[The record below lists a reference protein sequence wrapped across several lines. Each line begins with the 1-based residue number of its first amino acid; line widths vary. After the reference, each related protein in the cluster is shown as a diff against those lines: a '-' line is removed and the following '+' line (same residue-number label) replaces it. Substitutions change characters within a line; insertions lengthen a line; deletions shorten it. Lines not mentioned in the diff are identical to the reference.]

1 MPEPPTA
8 CGGCA
13 GANVAAPD
21 SAGEIYRTGL
31 ASRAHR
37 AAPHPPCGG
46 PRSIAHYRRTRLVD
60 REGQPSGG
68 SKPPSRPQS
77 APMPLR
83 PPLARVSSPDASSS
97 VATSAPFAR
106 FVPFARSVAWALPRA
121 LRDSCPLA
129 VAAALAL
136 ATLVTPSRAPL
147 GAQKVSPVR
156 PGARPVAAAA
166 APAALTAA
174 ERSSWLAILSA
185 EDSRARGANEL
196 RVIVGALDDP
206 SPTIRRVAVRA
217 LGRLQRPSLLDS
229 IGAALVDR
237 DSRVRIEGVN
247 AIGQAMQGARAL
259 PASSPERRAL
269 LDEAVDMIVRTAERY
284 PDPLL
289 LGVAARTLGRLP
301 YADSIVPR
309 EVERV
314 IVEIGERPGAGGR
327 PMVRTDER
335 VAFGVLHG
343 LYALARTRRVLGPP
357 SERSLAAMRWATTF
371 GIEEPFGPR
380 PSVAVGTTEAN
391 ARVRRLAYL
400 GLSAAGDTSAEL
412 TRRAV
417 RDPDEQVRR
426 LAVVW
431 SSALQD
437 TAVRRAVVGAALRDP
452 SFVVRFEAVR
462 AYRALPAPKPCT
474 PLITATFDANP
485 HVQLAAIDGL
495 GGGCDDHAIAADT
508 LLRLID
514 TRNAQH
520 AVRQRGTT
528 SWHAHAH
535 ALAALARVAPATA
548 VPLLR
553 RDARHPLWQVR
564 LYVARAAL
572 AVRDTMTL
580 TALAYDPDGNVR
592 EAALEGIAAT
602 VGHVADRVFAAA
614 LAAKDYQVVL
624 QAAQALKGAPI
635 PDSVVPAIMTALE
648 RLTAEQRENSRDPRL
663 ALLDR
668 LGELGSARLAPRL
681 APLVA
686 DFDSTVAQ
694 RAATI
699 MERWTL
705 RRAVATP
712 TPLAR
717 PNDQVAM
724 VLGSDLRLLVKM
736 APASGGGSFVVRLFP
751 DEAPATVARIVRL
764 ARAGYYAG
772 LTFHRVEPTFVIQGG
787 SPAATEYVGDGPFM
801 RDEVG
806 LLSHLRGTLGI
817 STRGRD
823 TGDAQL
829 FVNLT
834 DNARLDHDYT
844 VLGEIIQG
852 REVAE
857 GIIEGDV
864 IERVD
869 VVRAR

>member
-1 MPEPPTA
+1 
-8 CGGCA
+8 
-13 GANVAAPD
+13 
-21 SAGEIYRTGL
+21 
-31 ASRAHR
+31 
-37 AAPHPPCGG
+37 
-46 PRSIAHYRRTRLVD
+46 
-60 REGQPSGG
+60 
-68 SKPPSRPQS
+68 
-77 APMPLR
+77 MPL
-83 PPLARVSSPDASSS
+83 LS
-97 VATSAPFAR
+97 T
-106 FVPFARSVAWALPRA
+106 FARSASRRAGQPVGPSASITAALRAGASAAYGRPSARCALPVARNIR
-121 LRDSCPLA
+121 RDGRPVPLA
-129 VAAALAL
+129 TAHAAAIAL
-136 ATLVTPSRAPL
+136 AMALMCTRPL
-147 GAQKVSPVR
+147 AAQKVSPVR
-156 PGARPVAAAA
+156 PGARPTAAGAAGASAPLTPAERAAWLRILAAEDARAPGAGEVHVIVAA
-166 APAALTAA
+166 L
-174 ERSSWLAILSA
+174 
-185 EDSRARGANEL
+185 G
-196 RVIVGALDDP
+196 DP
-206 SPTIRRVAVRA
+206 SPTVRRVAVRA

-229 IGAALVDR
+229 IAASLVDA
-237 DSRVRIEGVN
+237 DARVRLEAVN
-247 AIGQAMQGARAL
+247 AIGQAMQGARTL
-259 PASSPERRAL
+259 VASSPERRAL
-269 LDEAVDMIVRTAERY
+269 LDEAVDMVVRTAERF
-284 PDPLL
+284 PDPHL

-314 IVEIGERPGAGGR
+314 IVEMGERPVAGGR
-327 PMVRTDER
+327 PAVRSDDR
-335 VAFGVLHG
+335 VAFGVVHG
-343 LYALARTRRVLGPP
+343 LHALARARRALGGP
-357 SERSLAAMRWATTF
+357 SERALAAMRWATTF
-371 GIEEPFGPR
+371 GLEEPFGAR
-380 PSVAVGTTEAN
+380 PAPEGRRAEAT

-400 GLSAAGDTSAEL
+400 GLAAAGDTSVEL
-412 TRRAV
+412 TRRAA

-426 LAVVW
+426 LAIVW
-431 SSALQD
+431 SGALRD
-437 TAVRRAVVGAALRDP
+437 TAARRAVVGSGLRDP
-452 SFVVRFEAVR
+452 SFLVRFEAVR
-462 AYRALPAPKPCT
+462 AYRALPAPRACA
-474 PLITATFDANP
+474 PLVTATFDANP

-495 GGGCDDHAIAADT
+495 GGGCDDHALAADT

-520 AVRQRGTT
+520 AIRPRGGT
-528 SWHAHAH
+528 SWHVHAH

-548 VPLLR
+548 IPLLR
-553 RDARHPLWQVR
+553 RDARHPIWQVR
-564 LYVARAAL
+564 LYVARAAR
-572 AVRDTMTL
+572 AVQDTMTL

-602 VGHVADRVFAAA
+602 VGHVADRVFTAA
-614 LAAKDYQVVL
+614 LAARDYQVVL
-624 QAAQALKGAPI
+624 QAAQALKGAPM
-635 PDSVVPAIMTALE
+635 PDSVVPAIMAALE

-705 RRAVATP
+705 RRVVATP
-712 TPLAR
+712 RPLSR
-717 PNDQVAM
+717 GNDQVAS

-736 APASGGGSFVVRLFP
+736 AASSGGGSFVVRLFP

-787 SPAATEYVGDGPFM
+787 SPGATEYVGDGPFM

-806 LLSHLRGTLGI
+806 LPSHLRGTLGI

-834 DNARLDHDYT
+834 DNYRLDHDYT
-844 VLGEIIQG
+844 VFGEIIQG

-857 GIIEGDV
+857 GIVEGDV

>member
-1 MPEPPTA
+1 VSA
-8 CGGCA
+8 VSA
-13 GANVAAPD
+13 ASAASDVA
-21 SAGEIYRTGL
+21 IIF
-31 ASRAHR
+31 SRRHR
-37 AAPHPPCGG
+37 AACVL
-46 PRSIAHYRRTRLVD
+46 T
-60 REGQPSGG
+60 
-68 SKPPSRPQS
+68 
-77 APMPLR
+77 
-83 PPLARVSSPDASSS
+83 LAGALTLA
-97 VATSAPFAR
+97 ATS
-106 FVPFARSVAWALPRA
+106 LH
-121 LRDSCPLA
+121 
-129 VAAALAL
+129 
-136 ATLVTPSRAPL
+136 
-147 GAQKVSPVR
+147 AQKVSPVR
-156 PGARPVAAAA
+156 PGTRPVATGAGV
-166 APAALTAA
+166 PASLTAA
-174 ERSSWLAILSA
+174 ERTAWLRLLNA
-185 EDSRARGANEL
+185 EDSRAPGAGEL
-196 RVIVGALDDP
+196 GAIVDALDDP
-206 SPTIRRVAVRA
+206 SPTVRRIAVRA

-229 IGAALVDR
+229 INDALVDR
-237 DSRVRIEGVN
+237 DPKVRLEGVN
-247 AIGQAMQGARAL
+247 AIGQAMQGARAI
-259 PASSPERRAL
+259 AATSPERRQL
-269 LDEAVDMIVRTAERY
+269 LDEAVDMVVRTAERF
-284 PDPLL
+284 PDPQL

-301 YADSIVPR
+301 YADSVVPR

-314 IVEIGERPGAGGR
+314 IVEIGDRAGAAGR
-327 PMVRTDER
+327 PLVRSDDR
-335 VAFGVLHG
+335 VAFGVMHG
-343 LYALARTRRVLGPP
+343 LYALARARRAIGSP

-371 GIEEPFGPR
+371 GLEEPFDPR
-380 PSVAVGTTEAN
+380 PPSAAVPAEAS

-400 GLSAAGDTSAEL
+400 GLAAAGDTSLEL
-412 TRRAV
+412 TRRAA

-431 SSALQD
+431 SAALKD
-437 TAVRRAVVGAALRDP
+437 AESRRAVVGTALRDP
-452 SFVVRFEAVR
+452 SFLVRFEAVR
-462 AYRALPAPKPCT
+462 AYRALPAPKACT

-495 GGGCDDHAIAADT
+495 GGGCDDHAVAADT

-520 AVRQRGTT
+520 AIRPRGGV

-535 ALAALARVAPATA
+535 ALAALARVAPAA
-548 VPLLR
+548 AIPLLR

-572 AVRDTMTL
+572 AVKDTMTL

-614 LAAKDYQVVL
+614 LSAKDYQVVL

-635 PDSVVPAIMTALE
+635 PDSVVPAIMSALE

-668 LGELGSARLAPRL
+668 LGELGNARLAPRL

-705 RRAVATP
+705 RRVAATP
-712 TPLAR
+712 RLLPR
-717 PNDQVAM
+717 PNDQVAN

-736 APASGGGSFVVRLFP
+736 SASSGGGSFVVRLLP

-801 RDEVG
+801 RDELG
-806 LLSHLRGTLGI
+806 LTSHLRGTLGI

-829 FVNLT
+829 FVNLA
-834 DNARLDHDYT
+834 DNVRLDHDYT
-844 VLGEIIQG
+844 VFGEIIQG
-852 REVAE
+852 RDVAE
-857 GIIEGDV
+857 GILEADV

>member
-1 MPEPPTA
+1 MQPHFPSARPARRLVKPSSTPR
-8 CGGCA
+8 
-13 GANVAAPD
+13 VPAAPLQH
-21 SAGEIYRTGL
+21 SASAT
-31 ASRAHR
+31 
-37 AAPHPPCGG
+37 
-46 PRSIAHYRRTRLVD
+46 
-60 REGQPSGG
+60 PS
-68 SKPPSRPQS
+68 
-77 APMPLR
+77 
-83 PPLARVSSPDASSS
+83 ASSATFAPWSSSTFGRATRQS
-97 VATSAPFAR
+97 VL
-106 FVPFARSVAWALPRA
+106 VPSLTVAIT
-121 LRDSCPLA
+121 
-129 VAAALAL
+129 LAL
-136 ATLVTPSRAPL
+136 APL
-147 GAQKVSPVR
+147 AASTVAAQKVSPVR
-156 PGARPVAAAA
+156 PGTRPAASAG
-166 APAALTAA
+166 APAPLTAA
-174 ERSSWLAILSA
+174 ERAAWLRLLAA
-185 EDSRARGANEL
+185 EDARAPGAGEV
-196 RVIVGALDDP
+196 RVIVAALADP

-229 IGAALVDR
+229 INVALVDR
-237 DSRVRIEGVN
+237 DPRVRLEGVN
-247 AIGQAMQGARAL
+247 AIGQAMQGARTL
-259 PASSPERRAL
+259 PPASAERRAL
-269 LDEAVDMIVRTAERY
+269 LDEAVDMVVRTAERF
-284 PDPLL
+284 PDPQLM
-289 LGVAARTLGRLP
+289 GVAARTLGRLP

-327 PMVRTDER
+327 PLVRSDDR
-335 VAFGVLHG
+335 VAVGVMHG
-343 LYALARTRRVLGPP
+343 LYALARARRALGPP
-357 SERSLAAMRWATTF
+357 SDRALSAMRWATTF
-371 GIEEPFGPR
+371 GVEEPFGAR
-380 PSVAVGTTEAN
+380 PALAAAEAG

-400 GLSAAGDTSAEL
+400 GLAAAGDTSLEL
-412 TRRAV
+412 TRRAA

-426 LAVVW
+426 LAIVW
-431 SSALQD
+431 SGALRDSA
-437 TAVRRAVVGAALRDP
+437 ARRSVVGNGLRDP
-452 SFVVRFEAVR
+452 SFLVRFEAVR
-462 AYRALPAPKPCT
+462 AYRALPAPKACT
-474 PLITATFDANP
+474 PLVTATFDANP
-485 HVQLAAIDGL
+485 HVQLAAIDAL
-495 GGGCDDHAIAADT
+495 GGGCDDHAVAADT

-520 AVRQRGTT
+520 AMRPRGGT

-535 ALAALARVAPATA
+535 ALAALARVAPAAA

-572 AVRDTMTL
+572 VVKDTMTL

-592 EAALEGIAAT
+592 EAALEGISAT

-668 LGELGSARLAPRL
+668 LGELGSPRLAPRL

-705 RRAVATP
+705 RRVAATP
-712 TPLAR
+712 KPLPRA
-717 PNDQVAM
+717 NDQLSA
-724 VLGSDLRLLVKM
+724 VLGTDLRLLVKM
-736 APASGGGSFVVRLFP
+736 AAASGGGSFVVRLLP

-806 LLSHLRGTLGI
+806 LPSHLRGTLGI

-834 DNARLDHDYT
+834 DNYRLDHDYT
-844 VLGEIIQG
+844 VFGEIIQG

-857 GIIEGDV
+857 GIVEGDV